1 MLGSQP
7 AHKVLCEGNSS
18 KSKCFENSQIAK
30 KNFLQNQL
38 IVESQTCQHL
48 KLRTD
53 SALTD
58 AEMLSKDEKDK
69 IENQFSRKYFS
80 L

>member
-1 MLGSQP
+1 M
-7 AHKVLCEGNSS
+7 
-18 KSKCFENSQIAK
+18 I
-30 KNFLQNQL
+30 KNFTDIHITETENFGRKTFCKNQL

-58 AEMLSKDEKDK
+58 AEMLSDDEKDQ
-69 IENQFSRKYFS
+69 IEDKLSRKYFP